1 MKVCVLSSGSKG
13 NCTYIETKN
22 HKILIDIGTS
32 CLYIEKSLKDINVL
46 PQEIDT
52 ILITHAHVDHVSGL
66 KVFAKKYHPNIY
78 LTPIILEE
86 INLIL
91 DNINF
96 IDDKVELD
104 GTVIYA
110 IKTSHDTK
118 DSNAYIIEEGNSSV
132 VNITDTGYIN
142 EKYFNILKNRSIYV
156 FESNHDVEM
165 LMNNT
170 HYPHHI
176 KNRIMGDKG
185 HLSNKDSAYYLS
197 QFIGNDTKKV
207 ILAHLS
213 EQNNKPELALTT
225 LQSNLQKRNKSFNN
239 IIIAEQNKQT
249 ELFKI

>member
-13 NCTYIETKN
+13 NCTYVETKK

-32 CLYIEKSLKDINVL
+32 CLYVEKALKSINVL

-52 ILITHAHVDHVSGL
+52 ILITHSHVDHVAGL
-66 KVFAKKYHPNIY
+66 RVFAKKYHPNIF
-78 LTPIILEE
+78 LTPLILEE

-91 DNINF
+91 DNIHY
-96 IDDKVELD
+96 IDDKIKLD
-104 GTVIYA
+104 DTVIYA

-118 DSNAYIIEEGNSSV
+118 DSNAYIIEEGNKTV

-142 EKYFNILKNRSIYV
+142 EKYFKLLTNKTIYV
-156 FESNHDVEM
+156 FESNHDIEL

-197 QFIGNDTKKV
+197 QFIGKDTKKV

-213 EQNNKPELALTT
+213 EQNNTKSLALTS
-225 LQSNLQKRNKSFNN
+225 LQNTLQKRNNNFNN
-239 IIIAEQNKQT
+239 IIIAEQNNQT
-249 ELFKI
+249 ELLEI

>member
-13 NCTYIETKN
+13 NCTYVETKN

-32 CLYIEKSLKDINVL
+32 CLYVEKALKNINVL
-46 PQEIDT
+46 PQDID
-52 ILITHAHVDHVSGL
+52 ILLITHSHVDHVAGL
-66 KVFAKKYHPNIY
+66 KVFEKKYHPNIY

-86 INLIL
+86 INLVL
-91 DNINF
+91 NNINF
-96 IDDKVELD
+96 IDDLIKLD
-104 GTVIYA
+104 DLIIYA

-118 DSNAYIIEEGNSSV
+118 DSNAYILEEDNLSI

-142 EKYFNILKNRSIYV
+142 EKYFNKLTNKSIYI

-165 LMNNT
+165 LMNNP

-197 QFIGNDTKKV
+197 QFIGNNTKKV

-213 EQNNKPELALTT
+213 EQNNKEELALST
-225 LQSNLQKRNKSFNN
+225 LQNTLQKRNIEFNDITIAHQN
-239 IIIAEQNKQT
+239 IQT